1 MKAPIAAVALVMATL
16 CSADRLSTRVEMPG
30 WSIES
35 SECIWAGARHS
46 GYPIWHL
53 IDGKP
58 ETTWAFSG
66 LAYPKLS
73 SKLKHDGLEEE
84 FWIRFAP
91 SRETEIDELRL
102 MNGYNKSE
110 ALFFKNSRV
119 TEIKIFDSYP
129 YDYPATGKV
138 QRTPLRTV
146 ALSDKPGMKSVRV
159 PKKRYRELYVLFS
172 GITKGRIDDL
182 CISEMMP
189 RAGGHDLITYRGV
202 MLFGYGSDCG

>member
-1 MKAPIAAVALVMATL
+1 
-16 CSADRLSTRVEMPG
+16 
-30 WSIES
+30 
-35 SECIWAGARHS
+35 
-46 GYPIWHL
+46 
-53 IDGKP
+53 
-58 ETTWAFSG
+58 
-66 LAYPKLS
+66 
-73 SKLKHDGLEEE
+73 
-84 FWIRFAP
+84 
-91 SRETEIDELRL
+91 

-129 YDYPATGKV
+129 YDYPASGKV

-172 GITKGRIDDL
+172 GITKGHIDDL
-182 CISEMMP
+182 CVSEMMP